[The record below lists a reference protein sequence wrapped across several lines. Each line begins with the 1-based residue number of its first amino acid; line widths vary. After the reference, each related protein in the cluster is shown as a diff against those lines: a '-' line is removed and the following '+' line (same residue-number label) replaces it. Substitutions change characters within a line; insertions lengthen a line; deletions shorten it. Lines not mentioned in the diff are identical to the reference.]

1 MFYYARSDT
10 HFLLY
15 IYDMMRNELLAR
27 SNRDNPEE
35 DYITHVLER
44 SKEVSLRRYERFI
57 YDAAGGQGPFGWYN
71 MLIKSSG
78 NLTREQ
84 FSVFRAVHKWR
95 DDLARREDE
104 SPVFIFSN
112 AALFDIAKR
121 LPPDPKALHS
131 ILGFPSSHA
140 SNLAR
145 QLSADL
151 FKVIDQAKTEGTNG
165 PTLSDFFR
173 SNTVGIGEVAKQV
186 FPKLAQTPEEGVLDT
201 KELVAGV
208 SRLWGD
214 VPVSS
219 RWEHTPVANK
229 GTSSARFALPWATF
243 LENAAVSDTAVEKEL
258 PSRAAPAP
266 KADIEPRG
274 DEEFTLKSGR
284 KRKAPEPEV
293 QDEEEGEA
301 APDTQSQ
308 SGELGEEEITFV
320 GSSDEEEAQKARKK
334 EEKKARKELKKA
346 QKQAA
351 KEAQKT
357 AQANG
362 TEGKVGEEGED
373 DDEAPFDY
381 SKAKSMLSGKRDNK
395 GGKTFNPYSSLN
407 ADGPKAA
414 RRMHHEKTGK
424 TATFKKI

>member
-27 SNRDNPEE
+27 SNRDIPEE
-35 DYITHVLER
+35 DYLTHVLER

-95 DDLARREDE
+95 DDMARREDE
-104 SPVFIFSN
+104 SPGFIFSN

-151 FKVIDQAKTEGTNG
+151 FKVVDQAKTEGANG

-173 SNTVGIGEVAKQV
+173 SNTIGIGEVAKQV
-186 FPKLAQTPEEGVLDT
+186 FPKLAHTPEEGVQDIQ
-201 KELVAGV
+201 ELVAAG

-219 RWEHTPVANK
+219 RWESTPVTSK
-229 GTSSARFALPWATF
+229 GASSARFALPWAAF
-243 LENAAVSDTAVEKEL
+243 LENAAVSDTAAEREL
-258 PSRAAPAP
+258 PSRAAPPP
-266 KADIEPRG
+266 KAEVEPRE

-284 KRKAPEPEV
+284 KRKAPEPEAD
-293 QDEEEGEA
+293 DEEEGEA

-320 GSSDEEEAQKARKK
+320 GSSDEEEARRARKK
-334 EEKKARKELKKA
+334 EEKKARKELRRA

-351 KEAQKT
+351 KEAHK
-357 AQANG
+357 AVG
-362 TEGKVGEEGED
+362 TEGKEEDEGEED
-373 DDEAPFDY
+373 DDAPFDY
-381 SKAKSMLSGKRDNK
+381 SKAKSVLRGKREQK
-395 GGKTFNPYSSLN
+395 GGKAFNPYSSLN